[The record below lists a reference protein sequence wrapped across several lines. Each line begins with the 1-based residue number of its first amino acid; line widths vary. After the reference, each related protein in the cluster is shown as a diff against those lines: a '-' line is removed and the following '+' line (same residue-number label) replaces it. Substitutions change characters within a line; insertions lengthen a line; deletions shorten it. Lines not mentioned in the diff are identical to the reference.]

1 MNKSK
6 VWLLY
11 KILEIQ
17 KNMKKK
23 IEMSS
28 NLNQYSPTVTMLL
41 YILHVYSVCVCVVIH
56 IFTGRICSQ
65 RIFFP
70 ALNLTYLRLWL
81 CSF

>member
-17 KNMKKK
+17 KNKKK

-65 RIFFP
+65 RTFFP